1 MLLTTLLVLVAQVGS
16 APSPSAT
23 QSTPPLKEIGHV
35 RSSTLC
41 TALRNNL
48 SPAVEGLRI
57 NDALVGRGQAILV
70 RTAEDAAAYAASVS
84 PTDPTSA
91 GDPFAQE
98 AGANAGSASATG
110 GGSAGSEMD
119 GFQLGTVSHSLA
131 KNLDKVE
138 AFLDD
143 PHSFPDSPTS
153 DDERALALAKSRLEA
168 VVARQRASLNIISAT
183 AEMNA
188 GNDLRSRRDVIPYE
202 HCMTCTQTP
211 PFTPI
216 SAPRALAAATNQ
228 TQQTE
233 NGVAPAVLPI
243 VAACR

>member
-1 MLLTTLLVLVAQVGS
+1 MLLATLLLLIAQVGS
-16 APSPSAT
+16 AASPSAA
-23 QSTPPLKEIGHV
+23 QSTPALKEIGHV

-41 TALRNNL
+41 TALRQNL
-48 SPAVEGLRI
+48 FPALEGLRT
-57 NDALVGRGQAILV
+57 NDALISRGQSILV
-70 RTAEDAAAYAASVS
+70 RTAEDAAAYAAGASQ
-84 PTDPTSA
+84 TDTSA
-91 GDPFAQE
+91 GDPFEQE
-98 AGANAGSASATG
+98 AGANAGSASPTG

-119 GFQLGTVSHSLA
+119 GFQLGIVSHNLA

-143 PHSFPDSPTS
+143 PHRFLDNPTS
-153 DDERALALAKSRLEA
+153 DDERALALAKSRLGA
-168 VVARQRASLNIISAT
+168 VVARQRTSLNILSAT
-183 AEMNA
+183 AEINA
-188 GNDLRSRRDVIPYE
+188 ANDLRSRRDVIPYE

-216 SAPRALAAATNQ
+216 SAPGALAAATNQ

-233 NGVAPAVLPI
+233 TGVAPAVLPI